1 MNEGTNLITTIVIP
15 LALAF
20 IGSSA
25 IFGFLQ
31 FIIQFI
37 FTRNDMKQNFG
48 KKLDD
53 LDQKI
58 DRNHKETNQKIDRNK
73 AELCRTHILRFADDL
88 RNNVHHSEEYFR
100 QQMLDIDTYENYCK
114 KIDPDFS
121 NGLTVIASAYIKEEF
136 HKQYF
141 KENEKEEKS

>member
-1 MNEGTNLITTIVIP
+1 MEWYEIVTKIVSP
-15 LALAF
+15 LVIAF

-25 IFGFLQ
+25 VFGF
-31 FIIQFI
+31 IQFLVQ
-37 FTRNDMKQNFG
+37 FLVTRSDMKQNFG
-48 KKLDD
+48 TQLTEMDK
-53 LDQKI
+53 KI
-58 DRNHKETNQKIDRNK
+58 DRNHEEINQKIDRNK

-100 QQMLDIDTYENYCK
+100 QQLLDIDTYENFCK
-114 KIDPDFS
+114 DNPTFS

>member
-1 MNEGTNLITTIVIP
+1 MNGADIVVKIVVP
-15 LALAF
+15 LVIA
-20 IGSSA
+20 IISSA
-25 IFGFLQ
+25 AFFGFLQ

-48 KKLDD
+48 TQLTEM
-53 LDQKI
+53 DQKI
-58 DRNHKETNQKIDRNK
+58 DRNHKELNQKIDRNK

-114 KIDPDFS
+114 NIDPDFS
-121 NGLTVIASAYIKEEF
+121 NGLTVIASDYIKTEF
-136 HKQYF
+136 IKLYS
-141 KENEKEEKS
+141 KEGKKDEA

>member
-1 MNEGTNLITTIVIP
+1 MEWYEIVTKIVSP
-15 LALAF
+15 LVIAF

-25 IFGFLQ
+25 VFGF
-31 FIIQFI
+31 IQFLVQ
-37 FTRNDMKQNFG
+37 FLVTRSDMKQNFG
-48 KKLDD
+48 TQLTEMDK
-53 LDQKI
+53 KI
-58 DRNHKETNQKIDRNK
+58 DRNHEEINQKIDRNK

-100 QQMLDIDTYENYCK
+100 QQLLDIDTYENFCK
-114 KIDPDFS
+114 DNPTFS

-141 KENEKEEKS
+141 KENEKEE

>member
-1 MNEGTNLITTIVIP
+1 MDWTEIVTKIVLPLII
-15 LALAF
+15 AF

-25 IFGFLQ
+25 VFGF
-31 FIIQFI
+31 IQFLVQ
-37 FTRNDMKQNFG
+37 FLVTRSDMKQNFG
-48 KKLDD
+48 TQLTEMDK
-53 LDQKI
+53 KI
-58 DRNHKETNQKIDRNK
+58 DRNHEEINQKIDRNK

-100 QQMLDIDTYENYCK
+100 QQLLDIDTYENFCK
-114 KIDPDFS
+114 ENPTFS